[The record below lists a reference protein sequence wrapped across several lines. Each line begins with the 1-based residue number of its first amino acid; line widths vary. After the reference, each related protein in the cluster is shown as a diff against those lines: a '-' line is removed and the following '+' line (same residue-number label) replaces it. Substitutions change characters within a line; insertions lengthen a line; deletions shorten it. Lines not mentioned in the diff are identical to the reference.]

1 MQLII
6 KAYIILLDLFYTYIF
21 NNVIDFLCNWI
32 LKQLRASSSEL
43 EQALDKCEVGGLNLP

>member
-6 KAYIILLDLFYTYIF
+6 KAYIILLNLFYTYIF